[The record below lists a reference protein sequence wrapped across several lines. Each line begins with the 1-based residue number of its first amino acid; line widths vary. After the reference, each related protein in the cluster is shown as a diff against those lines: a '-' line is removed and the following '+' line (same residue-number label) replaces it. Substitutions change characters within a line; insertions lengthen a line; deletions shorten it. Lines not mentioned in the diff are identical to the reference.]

1 MSPARTAPVPDEPVL
16 PVVALVTSAGGMAA
30 LTAVLGAL
38 PEWLPAAVVVLQHL
52 QPGRRSYLPE
62 ILGARTRLPVR
73 EAVDGA
79 ALRAGTVYVA
89 PSGRHLRIAAD
100 RTLSLTDTPPI
111 HFSRP
116 SADVLLDSLA
126 EAGLPM
132 VAVVLTGRGKDG
144 AAGSLRVHRAGGT
157 VLAQDEATSL
167 HFGMP
172 GAAAGAGGVDQAL
185 PLAGI
190 APRIVELIENLHAP
204 FE

>member
-1 MSPARTAPVPDEPVL
+1 MDRSRAQPLSTDSAL

-30 LTAVLGAL
+30 LTEVLGAL
-38 PEWLPAAVVVLQHL
+38 PESLPAAVVVLQHL
-52 QPGRRSYLPE
+52 QAGRRSYLSQ
-62 ILGARTRLPVR
+62 ILGGRTPLPVR

-79 ALRAGTVYVA
+79 VLRAGTVYVA
-89 PSGRHLRIAAD
+89 PPGRHLRITAD

-132 VAVVLTGRGKDG
+132 IAVVLTGRGRDG
-144 AAGSLRVHRAGGT
+144 AAGSLRVHRAGGS
-157 VLAQDEATSL
+157 VLAQDQATSL

-190 APRIVELIENLHAP
+190 GPRIVELIENLHAP
-204 FE
+204 HE